1 MRRIKTLLDFLR
13 SFLKLISVSI
23 LTYTNVMKITEV
35 QIIQIKPHDG
45 LVGFAS
51 ILFDDCLYLGSIGV
65 HTRLDGQ
72 GYRITYPT
80 KKIGDRNLNIY
91 HPINR
96 GLSEEIENAVL
107 AKAALIY

>member
-1 MRRIKTLLDFLR
+1 MLDFLR

-35 QIIQIKPHDG
+35 QIIPIKPNDG

-51 ILFDDCLYLGSIGV
+51 ILLDDCLYLGSIGV

-96 GLSEEIENAVL
+96 SLSEEIEKAVL
-107 AKAALIY
+107 AKVALIY